1 MSFWGYGLSP
11 HQYEE
16 MRKQDLEYLAAR
28 AVQEAAINTSLQ
40 SFTAGDAK
48 KGAGLFKV
56 SNTPAARR
64 AAETLTFCRHDAP
77 NATPPLNPRATRL
90 VPTYTVSSDAKLV
103 Q

>member
-28 AVQEAAINTSLQ
+28 RAGKEAAINTSLQ
-40 SFTAGDAK
+40 SFTVGDAK

-56 SNTPAARR
+56 SI
-64 AAETLTFCRHDAP
+64 
-77 NATPPLNPRATRL
+77 PPQPDERQKR
-90 VPTYTVSSDAKLV
+90 
-103 Q
+103 